1 MKKYVIVNTDN
12 TIQCITDTPYG
23 DEYKEVEVDDDFDD
37 MSISHLLYQG
47 GKLVEDEGLKE
58 QEQANKKK
66 AARQQLQKSQMLNL
80 VDEIITP
87 MMVEKTFTATSAAKV
102 SSFAPEWSPDSVSYK
117 PGNIVT
123 DPYDGL
129 LYICNEGQGHT
140 SQAGWDPHAAA
151 SLWSLIKI
159 APDGNR
165 EWVTPTGAHND
176 YAKDEYCWYPDYESG
191 SLYKS
196 KQNGN
201 VWPPNDTPTS
211 TWTLVSVF

>member
-1 MKKYVIVNTDN
+1 MKKYVILNDDN
-12 TIQCITDTPYG
+12 SIQCISDVKYG
-23 DEYKEVEVDDDFDD
+23 DDYTEVEVDDDFDD

-47 GKLVEDEGLKE
+47 GKLVEDDGLKE

-66 AARQQLQKSQMLNL
+66 AARQQLQMSQMLNL

-117 PGNIVT
+117 SGNIVT

-140 SQAGWDPHAAA
+140 SQVGWDPHAAA

-165 EWVTPTGAHND
+165 EWVTPTGAQND

-196 KQNGN
+196 KQDGN